1 MLNKN
6 CFTITNRQD
15 EAMPSCYEKFRHGC
29 LTKSYLMAKIL
40 HLIFFSKSCSKAFLN
55 SNYVFRLSEV
65 NFVRQITDL

>member
-15 EAMPSCYEKFRHGC
+15 EAMPSCYEKCRHGC

-40 HLIFFSKSCSKAFLN
+40 HMIFSKSCSKAILN
-55 SNYVFRLSEV
+55 SDYVFWLSEV
-65 NFVRQITDL
+65 YFVRQITDL